1 MCNKLTINLDAKGR
15 KKEERGKIAEET
27 IKGFSF
33 LLFSS
38 VQGMKYGVVEST
50 VNKIVEPLLKIF
62 PFFQPERLRLPGH
75 RLGQD
80 RRQPHPQGR
89 LRRGGNGIHGGRR
102 IRGRPRQRRL
112 LRPRGD
118 AGLSS
123 SHPSGPP
130 AAAILAI
137 QVKYLQQHFLTR
149 SAMASG
155 VYFPFLSPTS
165 RSEAGCRNKSPPKY
179 PSPRELS
186 VEEQGRTFYY
196 TAREE

>member
-1 MCNKLTINLDAKGR
+1 MCNKLTINLDVKGR
-15 KKEERGKIAEET
+15 KKEGREKITEET
-27 IKGFSF
+27 IKGFSLLL
-33 LLFSS
+33 LLFRLRDEIRGRGIDREQNCRTTLENIS
-38 VQGMKYGVVEST
+38 
-50 VNKIVEPLLKIF
+50 
-62 PFFQPERLRLPGH
+62 FFQPERLRLPGH

-89 LRRGGNGIHGGRR
+89 RRRGGNGIHGGRR

-123 SHPSGPP
+123 SHPAGPP

-137 QVKYLQQHFLTR
+137 QVRSLQQHFLTR

-155 VYFPFLSPTS
+155 VFFPFPSPTS

-186 VEEQGRTFYY
+186 VGEQGRTFYY
-196 TAREE
+196 IAREE